1 MFIIYLFIII
11 IIIII
16 IIIHAMHSQ
25 GTCGATGAFPPS
37 RRVRARSTGASW
49 QPSGTAHYWYQR
61 QTWERCINMNGTQFQ
76 LHKVS
81 KDDVFDYKSF
91 YKNPKNVL

>member
-1 MFIIYLFIII
+1 MWCDRSI
-11 IIIII
+11 
-16 IIIHAMHSQ
+16 
-25 GTCGATGAFPPS
+25 PS
-37 RRVRARSTGASW
+37 IEARARKVDGGIVAAFGDS
-49 QPSGTAHYWYQR
+49 PLLVHVYQR